1 MSEQSPLK
9 KQNVSQDVAN
19 VMLSPEDWRFWQC
32 LICHDVVTDAVQM
45 FCCGGLYC
53 RRCVFIWLSDKTTC
67 PSCRQHAAH
76 DKVVTDVRSER
87 LATSVMRPCAQ
98 AHLGCAFKGDRQKAD
113 EHAWTCSFLPRPS
126 IVLELQRCKQL
137 LESSAQ
143 EFKKLIQAAL
153 GPNAALDA
161 LRVLHKLDES
171 TALVQIKKTKR
182 SVIHC
187 CNLRC
192 FDADGTLELQQSRY
206 IGMRLR
212 NTGNNLFHVNFS
224 LTILHPSNPF
234 LSKRISFLR
243 NGRDAILSADSEEA
257 QEVMPCELFDSFC
270 VNGYFFIA
278 TQGHVITDAV

>member
-1 MSEQSPLK
+1 M
-9 KQNVSQDVAN
+9 
-19 VMLSPEDWRFWQC
+19 
-32 LICHDVVTDAVQM
+32 
-45 FCCGGLYC
+45 
-53 RRCVFIWLSDKTTC
+53 
-67 PSCRQHAAH
+67 
-76 DKVVTDVRSER
+76 KV
-87 LATSVMRPCAQ
+87 
-98 AHLGCAFKGDRQKAD
+98 
-113 EHAWTCSFLPRPS
+113 
-126 IVLELQRCKQL
+126 
-137 LESSAQ
+137 
-143 EFKKLIQAAL
+143 IQAAL

-192 FDADGTLELQQSRY
+192 ADAQCALELQQSRT

-212 NTGNNLFHVNFS
+212 NTGNCDFQVHFNL
-224 LTILHPSNPF
+224 TMLHPSNPL

-257 QEVMPCELFDSFC
+257 QEVKPCELFDSFC
-270 VNGYFFIA
+270 VNGYFLFA